1 MNSLVACKSQAE
13 QVDGVLSNIG
23 KRGNLNNFIKQFVA
37 MDDAVKALRKEL
49 DSVKAGL
56 GDKLNNGWMKS
67 FDEMVAKMS
76 QISELSKNIFEGLN
90 GVNLKDKGV
99 TKELRSYAE
108 QLNAILKNVGIDKQI
123 DLELFNTKDVQ
134 AQFDELI
141 QYAGELNG
149 KLNVTLGEIDL
160 SKFGDNIKSAG
171 DKVSGNIKEAGGKI
185 SAEVQ
190 QQIDELEKQKA
201 KYQEALDIFSGK
213 GTRVKTTKKN
223 DVATL
228 TNLVEEFKKAE
239 LELSSKEQG
248 SSGYEE
254 AFARKVKAATLLK
267 NTADYVVDHGSNKGS
282 EYVAMYSKEYEKA
295 QQFLE
300 KFSEK
305 QKTIL
310 EKIKNDYKQKIQEIN
325 TEIAKFG
332 KEVPETKNE
341 PKNATISYEKLTK
354 SVERYYELQRKLD
367 TAADSNEFN
376 KIADEADKIA
386 DSFSNMDSACS
397 AVFDRIQDGLGK
409 SEALSQL
416 ADILNIQPSGTEAG
430 VKAAQE
436 AADAAKKKADEEER
450 AYQAITKSVE
460 TQRVMYH
467 LGTGSAIN
475 GKGARSDTFADM
487 LDNLTTN
494 ANGTRY
500 EKYGYGVLG
509 GGLFGV
515 QNPSTIPK
523 EQAASAGKFIYSLD
537 LSKYN
542 MYLLDTEERAANL
555 MDFMS
560 KLQKIAIRGA
570 VPDYTGFNE
579 FLGNTDLN
587 SLYEQFKTLFDET
600 KFTKEQLGSFIDEMV
615 SQLTQAGLFFDS
627 EKGQLDFHNISD
639 ELANSDNISTR
650 FFKKL
655 GYQGVNAGNTSLDGF
670 GQGSV
675 LFDFNQSD
683 IVGYFNT
690 IEQAAQ
696 DFQNNLKSG
705 WVGSNEQLQQ
715 YLANIEEI
723 IAKISTAKQNKLQLM
738 PNFDTSNYDNTLAL
752 LNNVKQNISNILS
765 NNATESASS
774 SFAIVTDNQTAQLE
788 KEKQLMQE
796 IAALKEKLNA
806 VPTNPVDASEL
817 ESAQKQV
824 QELEEE
830 ILRME
835 GALDSW
841 KSSYYEIQ
849 QSLDYSIPMSEVEE
863 NMTSNDVVDEY
874 RAQIET
880 LNSTINQL
888 NEKLAT
894 TKTRLTDIQTVDSSS
909 NVGDAS
915 LKEIDSKI
923 QSYEELCEVVKRY
936 NELVL
941 KSHSENLTD
950 TENKEIDKINSQFA
964 ATKGVLNDPD
974 KYVNYDISMSR
985 MRGFLGEYNTDQLA
999 QYLGIEVPHAASS
1012 AGASIDN
1019 LKTKAED
1026 LKTKFLELTQ
1036 SLDSD
1041 LFAGH
1046 YDEFSLG
1053 KSQAELDKAQQ
1064 ELQELADAG
1073 YIAADAMEQV
1083 NSAYKNTSNA
1093 ITASYEG
1100 IKNENMFKEDSG
1112 SYDRGYEEGYF
1123 AAEKRY
1129 EQDVNSYIHEINELT
1144 KRSESLE
1151 SQLSQMQS
1159 TKNQVS
1165 ESTSITTPEIDSAN
1179 KAKEAFAA
1187 ATTQKNQ
1194 FVEANVK
1201 VKESAESSA
1210 IAIDKEVQK
1219 VREASEAFADAASKK
1234 NDFANANKNVKDT
1247 EESTKKESK
1256 SKKPS
1261 SNGYQDLDTYKTLI
1275 DANKKLSSAFNK
1287 IDTEVFVDKNT
1298 ELGQL
1303 KTRYEELTKEIQE
1316 LTKSEETL
1324 GKVSEED
1331 MQRLSTATKQLMSDF
1346 EKYAQ
1351 AKKEASK
1358 QKDSTYGAD
1367 VLEKVQSQHTRLID
1381 KVDSGGYSNAS
1392 GIVNKLQQYEQAYQR
1407 IIDLQKKLANTDI
1420 TSDLGKKI
1428 AAEFDDAVKSFNNY
1442 GKKIENIIK
1451 KSENLQDKIGNIP
1464 YAVSEGFD
1472 LEDEASRRSEL
1483 EAFARSF
1490 DGLDKK
1496 SIQFSDSYSKVV
1508 FTIKNGNGE
1517 IEKITASFNQ
1527 AGTAIDASS
1536 KNLGKVANKFTSF
1549 FDGVKK
1555 KTGEIATYFTGANLV
1570 YRAATQIR
1578 QGITYVKE
1586 IDTALT
1592 ELKKVT
1598 DETDAT
1604 YKKFL
1609 KTASQTAGQI
1619 GSTVKDFTNA
1629 TADFARLGYNIEQAS
1644 DLAKAASVYYNV
1656 GDDLADIGEA
1666 SDSIISTMHGFG
1678 IEASNAMEIVD
1689 KFNEV
1694 GNNFAIS
1701 SSGIGQSL
1709 LRSASA
1715 MAEAGNTI
1723 DETIGLITAANSVVQ
1738 NPEAVGTAMKTLSLR
1753 IRGAKVE
1760 LEDAGED
1767 VDGMANSISELQKK
1781 LLALTGGKVNIM
1793 LDEKTFKNTTEI
1805 LREMSTVWD
1814 DMTDV
1819 NRASALELLGGKRQA
1834 NVLAAVIKNFDLVE
1848 NAIKASSDAAGSAE
1862 RENEKYLN
1870 SIQGKV
1876 DQFNNAAQTM
1886 WMNFIS
1892 SDAIKFVVDLGT
1904 NLVKIADDLGLVGTA
1919 LAALGIKTV
1928 LPKIFSGFKDSI
1940 GAAKTAFDTA
1950 RGIVSTISSFN
1961 GEGLMSFLGGK
1972 IEATSINDITHALG
1986 AEIMAQKELSKE
1998 LATQILLKNG
2008 VKAEDIE
2015 GALAAMGYSSAN
2027 GVLSLSFKGLATSIK
2042 EAAIAFWA
2050 SPFGKIAII
2059 VGAITAIVAIMS
2071 ALIDT
2076 HDDYVDE
2083 LKETSNEISD
2093 VRNNIQSLNSEL
2105 KTTQDR
2111 IDELNKK
2118 DKLSFA
2124 EEEELKN
2131 LKAQNAELER
2141 SIRLAEQKEKRLQKK
2156 ASKSLNK
2163 AVKSDALFNNITW
2176 TRYANS
2182 KGEHV
2187 RAAEAIDS
2195 STQYAEGTYGLKE
2208 GYTQETVTDTALQRK
2223 IEQYKLAQEAL
2234 KQAKDELEKL
2244 GDDAEDKEVKSAEKK
2259 VEQMQKNVDTTYDA
2273 ISDTMDKINE
2283 DYLSQEGVEW
2293 QYGDPDELE
2302 DWQKQMNANLKIIYD
2317 AQDKLAIA
2325 SDTTGKAIE
2334 SAFSRVSLQT
2344 EFQDELKT
2352 IQETAGI
2359 TGEKLKEMYDSS
2371 NDTSDTGIKAFIQ
2384 SLIDCGVIANTSA
2397 DELQKVVDLSLQLGG
2412 NTSEA
2417 AVANQKLARSQKR
2430 LQYYKQ
2436 YKELNEYVNS
2446 LKKAG
2451 KNASNL
2457 TNEQKKLISSMSQN
2471 LQALAKEIDA
2481 YDILGAQ
2488 IEEAKQAFEDFEKA
2502 KESDE
2507 NTDYASTA
2515 GEMLQ
2520 TVIEGFQSAEMGTE
2534 AFKSAFTG
2542 LIPESV
2548 YKDLDTLEEKYTAV
2562 AQYISEDLSKY
2573 FTIKYDDEGA
2583 LESVEVTTKN
2593 IETFMDEAQSKGLAT
2608 FENGQ
2613 WTILENDF
2621 KKFASEIGITTS
2633 ALVAFGEQADKLD
2646 ADWIMGDYSSF
2657 FDIFDMDTESNI
2669 DKITRSLANLDL
2681 QLLNGKIN
2689 VNDYV
2694 QEYAKLQN
2702 ELSSEKANAVSDIV
2716 EYDNTTK
2723 EIDSLKTQLQEATNK
2738 LNELKTKG
2746 APEDQIANAANE
2758 ASEIAKN
2765 LEEAIK
2771 KKADLCQ
2778 PSEMLV
2784 EVALENIQATKDRI
2798 TAELGKID
2806 ANLQLTTT
2814 DKDGNEQINSSIIKQ
2829 LDDGTYTIN
2838 VDANLSEEAKA
2849 KVQEYVDAL
2858 NSEIQVNQYVAG
2870 TQDATTDAE
2879 NLKQTYNDLSEVIE
2893 NLPDVRIST
2902 LVAQGA
2908 VYALKKRVDKLKKAI
2923 DDLPKDVTITTTNIN
2938 RTVTTGGGGISA
2950 SGTFSSGNAHFDGAA
2965 NASGTLGAEK
2975 TSTSLVGELGPELRV
2990 RGNRWELLGE
3000 NGAEFANVKKGDIIF
3015 NHKQTKQ
3022 LLENGYINSRGK
3034 AYANGTGG
3042 TSITKGTSIDYE
3054 KCIKLLDQYEKDVAQ
3069 ATKESNEYI
3078 AKLDD
3083 RYKKYGNIDNVNRD
3097 IVFWNDE
3104 SIDKYS
3110 TYIDSMANL
3119 YSTSAKEFA
3128 DDLRGSWSTVLGA
3141 SDRFRFDGQSV
3152 EVAYSQMLNDGNET
3166 KLLTFEELENYMW
3179 DLMQRST
3186 VNGNLDPNKMIE
3198 LDSVGIV
3205 EDIQGEMILVKD
3217 LLAGVEGQLVDG
3229 IKLSREDIQ
3238 TMSGDLA
3245 NSSSIYNGFSMHDI
3259 QENTLWKDAVAHYG
3273 MGGDAF
3279 TALESE
3285 ANSYGLTLD
3294 ELMTKIKAYRTEMQD
3309 PLQQDVNIGANVD
3322 IEGIAQKVYTA
3333 FSNIFSTISSWFSN
3347 LFSGGKSN
3355 NGEDGASHAF
3365 GSDGLTNNETG
3376 SLIGELGTEML
3387 VRNGKWQTIGE
3398 NGAEMMNLKRG
3409 DIIFN
3414 HKQTEALL
3422 KHGYVNSRGKAFAA
3436 GNAHA
3441 GIRGTIFTKYAT
3453 VSGYGGTVPD
3463 WFGHSNIL
3471 GDLGSAADSVSDA
3484 SGAVKDA
3491 TDDVKQT
3498 IDFIEYRLEEIENSI
3513 TNMTNRV
3520 ENFLD
3525 DTSQTKEK
3533 NRLYEGLID
3542 AEKQKAST
3550 YLAAAETYNKKAAQL
3565 LSKVPAKYQ
3574 EMAKNGAIA
3583 IKDFVGESQ
3592 GEIADAIEE
3601 YRTWSTKA
3609 EDAENDYLAS
3619 IAEISAKRLEQLQD
3633 IADDFENIIG
3643 LTERQSGILQG
3654 EIDLLEESGERLSEN
3669 FYKELMKDS
3678 QKQISDLNKKR
3689 ASLQDILNQAVKSG
3703 DVKVGSDDWYEMV
3716 NTIYDVDDAILECKK
3731 DIEGFQNSIN
3741 DLYWDNLDKLIDKID
3756 NVDSELSHLYNL
3768 VSDEE
3773 KVVDEFGN
3781 WTKDGVTALGLLA
3794 QQLEVENF
3802 KVDQY
3807 GEAIA
3812 RLEKDYAAGLYSTDE
3827 YNEKL
3832 AELKE
3837 NQWDAIEAQESA
3849 KKSIIDLN
3857 KTRIQAVKDGMQ
3869 KEIDAFSELIDKKK
3883 EELSLQKEAHD
3894 FSKQVAE
3901 QQKNIADIEKRLA
3914 VIAGDNSASAIAQKK
3929 KLQAELAQAKEELD
3943 ELYYGHSIDK
3953 QQEALDKQLEDYQNN
3968 KQDEMDALDESLKN
3982 ENQIIQDSYATVAAN
3997 TELLAQN
4004 LSDIASNYG
4013 ITLSDSVTK
4022 PWLDGAN
4029 AIGTYQD
4036 QLDTSTSSFTD
4047 QLKLIKQELVDLQ
4060 VEADNTANSII
4071 NATNRK
4077 KDKTESAKYTP
4088 PKPSPQKDPPK
4099 APKPKTPSPP
4109 SKGSSV
4115 TIKKSAKNFSRNGG
4129 NGTRMQSWVPGSTFT
4144 VYQVSGSEV
4153 LIGRSGGYTGWVKLS
4168 DIEGYASGAKSIN
4181 KDQFAFL
4188 DELGEELQLVPDG
4201 AGRLS
4206 YVKKG
4211 TGIIPADLTERL
4223 MEWGQLDPSS
4233 VLEQSRPTVSAPH
4246 VINNNIELNM
4256 QVGEVVHIDRA
4267 DNSSIPNITKA
4278 VQDQMDNYMK
4288 NINKKLYNRVR

>member
-1 MNSLVACKSQAE
+1 MAEASYTSKIKFSIDDLMSSLAACKTQAE

-23 KRGNLNNFIKQFVA
+23 KRGNLNNFIKQFIA
-37 MDDAVKALRKEL
+37 MDDAVKALRKDL

-67 FDEMVAKMS
+67 FDEMVKKMS
-76 QISELSKNIFEGLN
+76 QISELSKIVFEGLS
-90 GVNLKDKGV
+90 GVNLKDKGA

-108 QLNAILKNVGIDKQI
+108 QLNTILNNVGIDKQI
-123 DLELFNTKDVQ
+123 DLELFDKKDIE
-134 AQFDELI
+134 AQYNELI
-141 QYAGELNG
+141 QFAAELNG
-149 KLNVTLGEIDL
+149 KLSVVFGEIDL
-160 SKFGDNIKSAG
+160 SKIGENIKSAG
-171 DKVSGNIKEAGGKI
+171 GKVKDDIKTTGSEI

-190 QQIDELEKQKA
+190 AQIDELKKQKA
-201 KYQEALDIFSGK
+201 AYQEILDIFNGK
-213 GTRVKTTKKN
+213 GKRLKTTKEN
-223 DVATL
+223 DKIALVG
-228 TNLVEEFKKAE
+228 LVEDYKKAKEELAE
-239 LELSSKEQG
+239 LERTGKPG
-248 SSGYEE
+248 KEE
-254 AFARKVKAATLLK
+254 ALIKKIKAASMLK
-267 NTADYVVDHGSNKGS
+267 ETRDYVFEHGSPAAAAYAANESAETS
-282 EYVAMYSKEYEKA
+282 EDAEK
-295 QQFLE
+295 FLE
-300 KFSEK
+300 DIRTK
-305 QKTIL
+305 QNATLDKMKSDCRQ
-310 EKIKNDYKQKIQEIN
+310 KIKEIK
-325 TEIAKFG
+325 TEIAQLG
-332 KEVPETKNE
+332 KGVPETKNE

-416 ADILNIQPSGTEAG
+416 ADILNVQPSGTEAG

-436 AADAAKKKADEEER
+436 SADAAKKKADEEER

-460 TQRVMYH
+460 AQRVMYH

-475 GKGARSDTFADM
+475 GKGTRSDTFADM

-509 GGLFGV
+509 SGLFGV

-627 EKGQLDFHNISD
+627 EKGQLDFRNISD

-655 GYQGVNAGNTSLDGF
+655 GYQGVNVGNTSLDGF

-738 PNFDTSNYDNTLAL
+738 PNFDTSDYDNTLAL

-835 GALDSW
+835 VALDSW

-863 NMTSNDVVDEY
+863 NMTSNDVVYEY
-874 RAQIET
+874 RAQIES
-880 LNSTINQL
+880 LSSTIDELKAKLAEAKEQL
-888 NEKLAT
+888 NGFGQDTDLYSANNSQLSLWPMTDEEIAAKEKLAAT
-894 TKTRLTDIQTVDSSS
+894 
-909 NVGDAS
+909 
-915 LKEIDSKI
+915 
-923 QSYEELCEVVKRY
+923 
-936 NELVL
+936 NEQVAE
-941 KSHSENLTD
+941 SQN
-950 TENKEIDKINSQFA
+950 KINKAKQLE
-964 ATKGVLNDPD
+964 GQ
-974 KYVNYDISMSR
+974 ISFDDLSVA
-985 MRGFLGEYNTDQLA
+985 E
-999 QYLGIEVPHAASS
+999 ESEASGGQ
-1012 AGASIDN
+1012 AVEGARAISS
-1019 LKTKAED
+1019 E
-1026 LKTKFLELTQ
+1026 
-1036 SLDSD
+1036 
-1041 LFAGH
+1041 
-1046 YDEFSLG
+1046 
-1053 KSQAELDKAQQ
+1053 
-1064 ELQELADAG
+1064 ADA
-1073 YIAADAMEQV
+1073 
-1083 NSAYKNTSNA
+1083 
-1093 ITASYEG
+1093 
-1100 IKNENMFKEDSG
+1100 
-1112 SYDRGYEEGYF
+1112 
-1123 AAEKRY
+1123 
-1129 EQDVNSYIHEINELT
+1129 
-1144 KRSESLE
+1144 
-1151 SQLSQMQS
+1151 
-1159 TKNQVS
+1159 
-1165 ESTSITTPEIDSAN
+1165 AN

-1187 ATTQKNQ
+1187 TAEQKQ
-1194 FVEANVK
+1194 KFIDANVK
-1201 VKESAESSA
+1201 VKESAEASA
-1210 IAIDKEVQK
+1210 AAIEKEIEK
-1219 VREASEAFADAASKK
+1219 AREASESFASATQAK
-1234 NDFANANKNVKDT
+1234 NDFANANQNVKDSADKT
-1247 EESTKKESK
+1247 AESLGNKAAASK
-1256 SKKPS
+1256 GTRKRKTSQASSSES
-1261 SNGYQDLDTYKTLI
+1261 SNDGYKDSDTYKTLI

-1367 VLEKVQSQHTRLID
+1367 VLEKVQSKHTSLID

-1392 GIVNKLQQYEQAYQR
+1392 GIANKLQQYEQAYQR
-1407 IIDLQKKLANTDI
+1407 ILDLQNKLANIDI
-1420 TSDLGKKI
+1420 TSDLGKKT
-1428 AAEFDDAVKSFNNY
+1428 AVEFDEAVKSFNQY
-1442 GKKIENIIK
+1442 GKEIENIIK
-1451 KSENLQDKIGNIP
+1451 KSENLQNKIGNVHR
-1464 YAVSEGFD
+1464 AVSEGFD
-1472 LEDEASRRSEL
+1472 LGDEASRRSEL

-1536 KNLGKVANKFTSF
+1536 KNFGKADNKFKSF

-1570 YRAATQIR
+1570 YETVAQIK
-1578 QGITYVKE
+1578 QGITYVRE
-1586 IDTALT
+1586 IDAALT

-1598 DETDAT
+1598 DETDET
-1604 YKKFL
+1604 YKRFL
-1609 KTASQTAGQI
+1609 QDASKTAGQI

-1656 GDDLADIGEA
+1656 GDDLSDIGEA

-1678 IEASNAMEIVD
+1678 IEAENAMNIVD

-1701 SSGIGQSL
+1701 SSGIGQAL

-1715 MAEAGNTI
+1715 LSEAGNTI
-1723 DETIGLITAANSVVQ
+1723 DESIGLITAANSVVQ
-1738 NPEAVGTAMKTLSLR
+1738 NPESVGTAMKTLSLR

-1767 VDGMANSISELQKK
+1767 VDGMANSVSELQKK

-1793 LDEKTFKNTTEI
+1793 LDGNTFKNTTEI

-1834 NVLAAVIKNFDLVE
+1834 NVLAAVIKNFDMVE
-1848 NAIKASSDAAGSAE
+1848 EAIKTSSDAAGSAE

-1886 WMNFIS
+1886 WMNFIN

-1940 GAAKTAFDTA
+1940 GAAKTAFNTA
-1950 RGIVSTISSFN
+1950 RGMVSTISSFN
-1961 GEGLMSFLGGK
+1961 GKGLMSFLGGK

-2027 GVLSLSFKGLATSIK
+2027 GVLSLSFKELATSIK
-2042 EAAIAFWA
+2042 DAAVAFLA

-2059 VGAITAIVAIMS
+2059 VGAITAIIAIMS

-2076 HDDYVDE
+2076 HDDYVDK
-2083 LKETSNEISD
+2083 LKETSDEISD
-2093 VRNNIQSLNSEL
+2093 VKNNIQSLNDEL

-2141 SIRLAEQKEKRLQKK
+2141 SIRLAEQKEKRLQKE

-2163 AVKSDALFNNITW
+2163 AVESDTLFSNTTW
-2176 TRYANS
+2176 TKYVNS
-2182 KGEHV
+2182 KGEQV
-2187 RAAEAIDS
+2187 GAAEAVDS
-2195 STQYAEGTYGLKE
+2195 GTQYADGTYGLKE
-2208 GYTQETVTDTALQRK
+2208 GYTEETVTGTDLQKK
-2223 IEQYKLAQEAL
+2223 IEQYKSAQELL

-2244 GDDAEDKEVKSAEKK
+2244 GDDAEDKEVKSAEAK
-2259 VEQMQKNVDTTYDA
+2259 VEQMQQNMDAAYDA

-2293 QYGDPDELE
+2293 QYGNPDELE

-2334 SAFSRVSLQT
+2334 SAFSRVSFQT

-2352 IQETAGI
+2352 IQETVGI
-2359 TGEKLKEMYDSS
+2359 TGEKLKDMYDSS

-2412 NTSEA
+2412 NTSKA
-2417 AVANQKLARSQKR
+2417 AVANQKLARSQKM

-2436 YKELNEYVNS
+2436 YKELNQYTQKLRDATNGANS
-2446 LKKAG
+2446 LTTEEKK
-2451 KNASNL
+2451 
-2457 TNEQKKLISSMSQN
+2457 QISIIRTKM
-2471 LQALAKEIDA
+2471 QALASEISA
-2481 YDILGAQ
+2481 YDILGDQ
-2488 IEEAKQAFEDFEKA
+2488 INEAKSAFEEFENA
-2502 KESDE
+2502 KTADGDSD
-2507 NTDYASTA
+2507 YLSTA

-2520 TVIEGFQSAEMGTE
+2520 TVIKGYQSSEIGSD
-2534 AFKSAFTG
+2534 AFKSAFKS

-2548 YKDLDTLEEKYTAV
+2548 YKDLDTLEERYTA
-2562 AQYISEDLSKY
+2562 AAEYISGALSRY
-2573 FTIKYDDEGA
+2573 FKIEYDDDGA
-2583 LESVEVTTKN
+2583 IESVETTTKH
-2593 IETFMDEAQSKGLAT
+2593 IETFIEDAKEKGLMS
-2608 FENGQ
+2608 FSDGV
-2613 WTILENDF
+2613 WTVNETDF
-2621 KKFASEIGITTS
+2621 KNFADKMGITES
-2633 ALVAFGEQADKLD
+2633 MLVAIGEQIDKID
-2646 ADWIMGDYSSF
+2646 ADWIMGDNSSF
-2657 FDIFDMDTESNI
+2657 FDSFDMGTDANIYKTIKALADLDQQYIDTVNNEKLTEEERKKALDDYVKNYKAYQEQVTKNSNDAI
-2669 DKITRSLANLDL
+2669 SDIEAYSAATKSVDECTA
-2681 QLLNGKIN
+2681 K
-2689 VNDYV
+2689 VNDAK
-2694 QEYAKLQN
+2694 QKLQ
-2702 ELSSEKANAVSDIV
+2702 
-2716 EYDNTTK
+2716 
-2723 EIDSLKTQLQEATNK
+2723 
-2738 LNELKTKG
+2738 ELKDSG
-2746 APEDQIANAANE
+2746 ADE
-2758 ASEIAKN
+2758 SEIAIAEGN
-2765 LEEAIK
+2765 LDTVIRELAEAVAK
-2771 KKADLCQ
+2771 KGQLTQ
-2778 PSEMLV
+2778 PSEMVIQFAQEAIDSQMTAIKEKWEKDHVDLPV
-2784 EVALENIQATKDRI
+2784 ILEDGKVNSELL
-2798 TAELGKID
+2798 ELGEDGKYTVKLTPKVEALSD
-2806 ANLQLTTT
+2806 EDKATLSSYANL
-2814 DKDGNEQINSSIIKQ
+2814 INQQNTIK
-2829 LDDGTYTIN
+2829 
-2838 VDANLSEEAKA
+2838 
-2849 KVQEYVDAL
+2849 EY
-2858 NSEIQVNQYVAG
+2858 NQ
-2870 TQDATTDAE
+2870 DAE
-2879 NLKQTYNDLSEVIE
+2879 NAKQKSDELKKTYEDLSQVIE
-2893 NLPDVRIST
+2893 DLPDPDIDTSQAQTNVNT
-2902 LVAQGA
+2902 LKSSVE
-2908 VYALKKRVDKLKKAI
+2908 KLKKAL
-2923 DDLPKDVTITTTNIN
+2923 DDVDDKEVTT
-2938 RTVTTGGGGISA
+2938 TVTTVNKTVYETENKSGGLFGRLFGGST
-2950 SGTFSSGNAHFDGAA
+2950 SLNGTA
-2965 NASGTLGAEK
+2965 NAQGSWGAEK

-2990 RGNRWELLGE
+2990 RGNHWDMLGK
-3000 NGAEFANVKKGDIIF
+3000 NGAEFADVKKGDIIF
-3015 NHKQTKQ
+3015 NHKQTKS
-3022 LLENGYINSRGK
+3022 LLKNGYINSRGK
-3034 AYANGTGG
+3034 AYAGG
-3042 TSITKGTSIDYE
+3042 NTQSGGIFSDIRQLIIE
-3054 KCIKLLDQYEKDVAQ
+3054 IKK
-3069 ATKESNEYI
+3069 I
-3078 AKLDD
+3078 
-3083 RYKKYGNIDNVNRD
+3083 
-3097 IVFWNDE
+3097 
-3104 SIDKYS
+3104 IDKIK
-3110 TYIDSMANL
+3110 IDKL
-3119 YSTSAKEFA
+3119 A
-3128 DDLRGSWSTVLGA
+3128 DK
-3141 SDRFRFDGQSV
+3141 
-3152 EVAYSQMLNDGNET
+3152 YNE
-3166 KLLTFEELENYMW
+3166 L
-3179 DLMQRST
+3179 
-3186 VNGNLDPNKMIE
+3186 VNGNVDYNKRPFVSPEYMRQAGWYEFDGDVATTYDVDYHVSDLTGKEYMIKVTPILDNGEVLSPQE
-3198 LDSVGIV
+3198 LDEYVDNVLNGTN
-3205 EDIQGEMILVKD
+3205 DILSADKDNLVINIAPYVSD
-3217 LLAGVEGQLVDG
+3217 DQFAQ
-3229 IKLSREDIQ
+3229 
-3238 TMSGDLA
+3238 
-3245 NSSSIYNGFSMHDI
+3245 
-3259 QENTLWKDAVAHYG
+3259 
-3273 MGGDAF
+3273 
-3279 TALESE
+3279 
-3285 ANSYGLTLD
+3285 LD
-3294 ELMTKIKAYRTEMQD
+3294 EQLGNIKGPHWDLVQQYADLNNESPYTVDINPSIDQGSLTQTEAELD
-3309 PLQQDVNIGANVD
+3309 NISRDRYVNIYTTTVKTDTSTPFSWPMHIGA
-3322 IEGIAQKVYTA
+3322 AY
-3333 FSNIFSTISSWFSN
+3333 SSGS
-3347 LFSGGKSN
+3347 SGLKQ
-3355 NGEDGASHAF
+3355 
-3365 GSDGLTNNETG
+3365 NETNA
-3376 SLIGELGTEML
+3376 LVGELGPETL
-3387 VRNGKWQTIGE
+3387 VRNGKYQTIGE

-3414 HKQTEALL
+3414 HQQTEALL
-3422 KHGYVNSRGKAFAA
+3422 KHGYVNSRGKAFAT
-3436 GNAHA
+3436 GNAHV
-3441 GIRGTIFTKYAT
+3441 GTSGTIFTKYAT
-3453 VSGYGGTVPD
+3453 ISGYGGTVPD
-3463 WFGHSNIL
+3463 WFGNSNIL
-3471 GDLGSAADSVSDA
+3471 GDLSSAAGSVSSASDA
-3484 SGAVKDA
+3484 AEDA
-3491 TDDVKQT
+3491 ADDAKQA

-3513 TNMTNRV
+3513 TNMANKV

-3533 NRLYEGLID
+3533 NSLYEGLVD

-3550 YLAAAETYNKKAAQL
+3550 YLAAAEIYNEKAAQL
-3565 LSKVPAKYQ
+3565 LSEVPAEYQ

-3583 IKDFVGESQ
+3583 IKEFIGENE

-3601 YRTWSTKA
+3601 YRTWSSKA
-3609 EDAENDYLAS
+3609 EDAENNYLAS

-3633 IADDFENIIG
+3633 IADDFENIVG
-3643 LTERQSGILQG
+3643 LTEQHANLIQA
-3654 EIDLLEESGERLSEN
+3654 EMDLLDEAGERLSEN
-3669 FYKELMKDS
+3669 FYNELMKDS
-3678 QKQISDLNKKR
+3678 KKQIEDLNNKR
-3689 ASLQDILNQAVKSG
+3689 ASLQDILDNAVKSG
-3703 DVKVGSDDWYEMV
+3703 DVQVGSDDWYEMV
-3716 NTIYDVDDAILECKK
+3716 NSIYDVDDAILECKK

-3773 KVVDEFGN
+3773 KVVDDAGN

-3794 QQLEVENF
+3794 QQLEVANF
-3802 KVDQY
+3802 KVEQY

-3812 RLEKDYAAGLYSTDE
+3812 HLEKDYAAGLYSTDE

-3837 NQWDAIEAQESA
+3837 NQWDAIDAQESA

-3869 KEIDAFSELIDKKK
+3869 KEIDAYSELIDKKK
-3883 EELSLQKEAHD
+3883 EELNLQKESHD

-3914 VIAGDNSASAIAQKK
+3914 VISGDNSASAIAQKK
-3929 KLQAELAQAKEELD
+3929 KLQAELAQAKEELE
-3943 ELYYGHSIDK
+3943 ELYYDHSVEK
-3953 QQEALDKQLEDYQNN
+3953 QQDALDKQLEDYQNN

-3982 ENQIIQDSYATVAAN
+3982 EDQIIQDSYATIAAN

-4004 LSDIASNYG
+4004 LSDIADKYG

-4022 PWLDGAN
+4022 PWLDGVD
-4029 AIGTYQD
+4029 AIGTYQE
-4036 QLDTSTSSFTD
+4036 QLDTSASAFTE
-4047 QLKLIKQELVDLQ
+4047 QLRALKQELVDLQ
-4060 VEADNTANSII
+4060 VEADKTADSII
-4071 NATNRK
+4071 KATNSK
-4077 KDKTESAKYTP
+4077 KNSTESAKYTP
-4088 PKPSPQKDPPK
+4088 PTPSTPQQSPSP
-4099 APKPKTPSPP
+4099 APTPATPEPP

-4115 TIKKSAKNFSRNGG
+4115 TVKSSATHFSRNGG

-4144 VYQVSGSEV
+4144 VYQVSGDDV
-4153 LIGRSGGYTGWVKLS
+4153 LLGRNGGYTGWVKLS
-4168 DIEGYASGAKSIN
+4168 DIEGYAKGSKAIS

-4211 TGIIPADLTERL
+4211 TGIIPADITERL
-4223 MEWGQLDPSS
+4223 MEWGQLDPSN
-4233 VLEQSRPTVSAPH
+4233 VLEQSKPTVSAPH
-4246 VINNNIELNM
+4246 VINNNIELNL
-4256 QVGEVVHIDRA
+4256 QVGEVVHIDHA
-4267 DNSSIPNITKA
+4267 DNSSIPNIAKA

>member
-1 MNSLVACKSQAE
+1 MAEASYTSKIKFSIDDLMSSLAACKTQAE

-23 KRGNLNNFIKQFVA
+23 KRGNLNNFIKQFIA
-37 MDDAVKALRKEL
+37 MDDAVKALRKDL

-67 FDEMVAKMS
+67 FDEMVKKMS
-76 QISELSKNIFEGLN
+76 QISELSKIVFEGLS
-90 GVNLKDKGV
+90 GVNLKDKGA

-108 QLNAILKNVGIDKQI
+108 QLNTILNNVGIDKQI
-123 DLELFNTKDVQ
+123 DLELFDKKDIE
-134 AQFDELI
+134 AQYNELI
-141 QYAGELNG
+141 QFAAELNG
-149 KLNVTLGEIDL
+149 KLSVVFGEIDL
-160 SKFGDNIKSAG
+160 SNIGENIKSAG
-171 DKVSGNIKEAGGKI
+171 GKVKDDIKTTGSEI

-190 QQIDELEKQKA
+190 AQIDELKKQKA
-201 KYQEALDIFSGK
+201 AYQEILDIFNGK
-213 GTRVKTTKKN
+213 GKRLKTTKEN
-223 DVATL
+223 DKIALVG
-228 TNLVEEFKKAE
+228 LVEDYKKAKEELAE
-239 LELSSKEQG
+239 LERTGKPG
-248 SSGYEE
+248 KEE
-254 AFARKVKAATLLK
+254 ALIKKIKAASMLK
-267 NTADYVVDHGSNKGS
+267 ETRDYVFEHGSPAAAAYAANESAETS
-282 EYVAMYSKEYEKA
+282 EDAEK
-295 QQFLE
+295 FLE
-300 KFSEK
+300 DIRTK
-305 QKTIL
+305 QNATLDKMKSDCRQ
-310 EKIKNDYKQKIQEIN
+310 KIKEIK
-325 TEIAKFG
+325 TEIAKLG
-332 KEVPETKNE
+332 KGVPETKNE

-416 ADILNIQPSGTEAG
+416 ADILNVQPSGAEAG

-450 AYQAITKSVE
+450 SYQAITKSVE
-460 TQRVMYH
+460 AQRVMYH

-475 GKGARSDTFADM
+475 GKGTRSDTFADM
-487 LDNLTTN
+487 LDNLTKN

-509 GGLFGV
+509 SGLFGV

-627 EKGQLDFHNISD
+627 EKGQLDFRNISD

-655 GYQGVNAGNTSLDGF
+655 GYQGVNVGNTSLDGF

-723 IAKISTAKQNKLQLM
+723 IAKISAAKQNKLQLM
-738 PNFDTSNYDNTLAL
+738 PNFDTSDYDNTLAL

-774 SFAIVTDNQTAQLE
+774 SFAVVTDNQTAQLE

-806 VPTNPVDASEL
+806 VPTKPVDASEL

-841 KSSYYEIQ
+841 KSSYYEMQ
-849 QSLDYSIPMSEVEE
+849 QSLDYSIPMSEVEQ
-863 NMTSNDVVDEY
+863 NMTSKDVVDEY
-874 RAQIET
+874 RAQIES
-880 LNSTINQL
+880 LSSTIDELKAKLAEAKEQL
-888 NEKLAT
+888 NGFGQDTDLYSADNSQLSLWPMTDEEIAAKEKLAAT
-894 TKTRLTDIQTVDSSS
+894 
-909 NVGDAS
+909 
-915 LKEIDSKI
+915 
-923 QSYEELCEVVKRY
+923 
-936 NELVL
+936 NEQVAE
-941 KSHSENLTD
+941 SQN
-950 TENKEIDKINSQFA
+950 KINQA
-964 ATKGVLNDPD
+964 KQLEGQ
-974 KYVNYDISMSR
+974 ISFDDLSVA
-985 MRGFLGEYNTDQLA
+985 E
-999 QYLGIEVPHAASS
+999 ESEASGGQ
-1012 AGASIDN
+1012 AVEGARAISS
-1019 LKTKAED
+1019 E
-1026 LKTKFLELTQ
+1026 
-1036 SLDSD
+1036 
-1041 LFAGH
+1041 
-1046 YDEFSLG
+1046 
-1053 KSQAELDKAQQ
+1053 
-1064 ELQELADAG
+1064 ADA
-1073 YIAADAMEQV
+1073 
-1083 NSAYKNTSNA
+1083 T
-1093 ITASYEG
+1093 
-1100 IKNENMFKEDSG
+1100 
-1112 SYDRGYEEGYF
+1112 
-1123 AAEKRY
+1123 
-1129 EQDVNSYIHEINELT
+1129 
-1144 KRSESLE
+1144 
-1151 SQLSQMQS
+1151 
-1159 TKNQVS
+1159 
-1165 ESTSITTPEIDSAN
+1165 N

-1187 ATTQKNQ
+1187 AAEQKQ
-1194 FVEANVK
+1194 KFIDANVK
-1201 VKESAESSA
+1201 VKESAEASA
-1210 IAIDKEVQK
+1210 ATIEKEIEK
-1219 VREASEAFADAASKK
+1219 AREASESFASATQAK
-1234 NDFANANKNVKDT
+1234 NDFANANQNVKDSADKT
-1247 EESTKKESK
+1247 AESLGNESAA
-1256 SKKPS
+1256 SKGTRKRKTSQASSSES
-1261 SNGYQDLDTYKTLI
+1261 SNDGYKDSDTYKTLI

-1367 VLEKVQSQHTRLID
+1367 VLEKIQSQHTSLID

-1392 GIVNKLQQYEQAYQR
+1392 GIANKLQQYEQAYQR
-1407 IIDLQKKLANTDI
+1407 ILDLQSKLANIDI
-1420 TSDLGKKI
+1420 TSDLGKKT
-1428 AAEFDDAVKSFNNY
+1428 AVEFDEAVKSFNQY
-1442 GKKIENIIK
+1442 GKEIENIIK
-1451 KSENLQDKIGNIP
+1451 KSENLQNKIGNIHR
-1464 YAVSEGFD
+1464 AVSEGFD
-1472 LEDEASRRSEL
+1472 LGDEASRRSEL

-1536 KNLGKVANKFTSF
+1536 KNLGKADNKFKSF

-1570 YRAATQIR
+1570 YETVAQIK
-1578 QGITYVKE
+1578 QGITYVRE
-1586 IDTALT
+1586 IDAALT

-1598 DETDAT
+1598 DETDGT
-1604 YKKFL
+1604 YKRFL
-1609 KTASQTAGQI
+1609 QDASKTAGQI

-1656 GDDLADIGEA
+1656 GDDLSDIGEA

-1678 IEASNAMEIVD
+1678 IEAENAMNIVD

-1701 SSGIGQSL
+1701 SSGIGQAL

-1715 MAEAGNTI
+1715 LSEAGNTI
-1723 DETIGLITAANSVVQ
+1723 DESIGLITAANSVVQ

-1767 VDGMANSISELQKK
+1767 VDGMANSVSELQKK

-1834 NVLAAVIKNFDLVE
+1834 NVLAAVIKNFDMVE
-1848 NAIKASSDAAGSAE
+1848 DAIKTSSDAAGSAE
-1862 RENEKYLN
+1862 RENEKVLN

-1876 DQFNNAAQTM
+1876 KQFNNAAQTM
-1886 WMNFIS
+1886 WMNFIN

-1940 GAAKTAFDTA
+1940 GAAKTAFNTA
-1950 RGIVSTISSFN
+1950 RGMVSTISSFN
-1961 GEGLMSFLGGK
+1961 GKGLMSFLGGK

-2027 GVLSLSFKGLATSIK
+2027 GVLSFSFKKLATSIK
-2042 EAAIAFWA
+2042 EAAVAFWA

-2059 VGAITAIVAIMS
+2059 VGGITAIIAIMS

-2083 LKETSNEISD
+2083 LKETSNEVSD
-2093 VRNNIQSLNSEL
+2093 VRNNIQSLNDEL

-2141 SIRLAEQKEKRLQKK
+2141 SIRLAEQKEKRLQKE

-2163 AVKSDALFNNITW
+2163 AVESDTLFSNTTW
-2176 TRYANS
+2176 TKYVNS
-2182 KGEHV
+2182 KGEQV
-2187 RAAEAIDS
+2187 GAAEAVDS
-2195 STQYAEGTYGLKE
+2195 GTQYADGTYGLKE
-2208 GYTQETVTDTALQRK
+2208 GYTEETVTGTDLQYK
-2223 IEQYKLAQEAL
+2223 IEQYKSAQELL

-2244 GDDAEDKEVKSAEKK
+2244 GDDAEDKEVKSAEAK
-2259 VEQMQKNVDTTYDA
+2259 VELMQQNMDAAYDA

-2283 DYLSQEGVEW
+2283 DYLNQDGVEW

-2352 IQETAGI
+2352 IQEIAGI

-2371 NDTSDTGIKAFIQ
+2371 SDTSDTGIKAFIQ

-2417 AVANQKLARSQKR
+2417 AVANQKLARSQKM

-2436 YKELNEYVNS
+2436 YKELNQYTQKLRDATNGANS
-2446 LKKAG
+2446 LTTEEKK
-2451 KNASNL
+2451 
-2457 TNEQKKLISSMSQN
+2457 QISIIRTKM
-2471 LQALAKEIDA
+2471 QALASEISA
-2481 YDILGAQ
+2481 YDILGDQ
-2488 IEEAKQAFEDFEKA
+2488 INEAKSAFEEFENA
-2502 KESDE
+2502 KTADGDSD
-2507 NTDYASTA
+2507 YLSTA

-2520 TVIEGFQSAEMGTE
+2520 TVIKGYQSSEIGSD
-2534 AFKSAFTG
+2534 AFKSAFKS

-2548 YKDLDTLEEKYTAV
+2548 YKDLDTLEERYTEA
-2562 AQYISEDLSKY
+2562 AEYISGALSRY
-2573 FTIKYDDEGA
+2573 FKIEYDDDGA
-2583 LESVEVTTKN
+2583 IESVETTTKH
-2593 IETFMDEAQSKGLAT
+2593 IETFIEDAKEKGLMS
-2608 FENGQ
+2608 FSDGV
-2613 WTILENDF
+2613 WTVNETDF
-2621 KKFASEIGITTS
+2621 KNFADKMGITES
-2633 ALVAFGEQADKLD
+2633 MLVAIGEQIDKID
-2646 ADWIMGDYSSF
+2646 ADWIMGDNSSF
-2657 FDIFDMDTESNI
+2657 FDSFDMGTDANIYKTIKALADLDQQYIDTVNNEKLTEEERKKALDDYVKNYKAYQEQVTKNSNDAI
-2669 DKITRSLANLDL
+2669 SDIEAYSAATKSVDECTA
-2681 QLLNGKIN
+2681 K
-2689 VNDYV
+2689 VNDAK
-2694 QEYAKLQN
+2694 QKLQ
-2702 ELSSEKANAVSDIV
+2702 
-2716 EYDNTTK
+2716 
-2723 EIDSLKTQLQEATNK
+2723 
-2738 LNELKTKG
+2738 ELKDSG
-2746 APEDQIANAANE
+2746 ADE
-2758 ASEIAKN
+2758 SEIAIAEGN
-2765 LEEAIK
+2765 LDTVIRELAEAVAK
-2771 KKADLCQ
+2771 KGQLTQ
-2778 PSEMLV
+2778 PSEMVIQFAQEAIDSQMTAIKEKWEKDHVDLPV
-2784 EVALENIQATKDRI
+2784 ILEDGKVNSELL
-2798 TAELGKID
+2798 ELGEDGKYTVKLTPKVEALSD
-2806 ANLQLTTT
+2806 EDKATLSSYANL
-2814 DKDGNEQINSSIIKQ
+2814 INQQNTLKEYNQDTENAKQ
-2829 LDDGTYTIN
+2829 K
-2838 VDANLSEEAKA
+2838 SEE
-2849 KVQEYVDAL
+2849 
-2858 NSEIQVNQYVAG
+2858 
-2870 TQDATTDAE
+2870 
-2879 NLKQTYNDLSEVIE
+2879 LKKTYEDLSQVIKD
-2893 NLPDVRIST
+2893 LPDPDIDTSQAQTNVNT
-2902 LVAQGA
+2902 LKSSVE
-2908 VYALKKRVDKLKKAI
+2908 KLKKAL
-2923 DDLPKDVTITTTNIN
+2923 DDVDDKEVTT
-2938 RTVTTGGGGISA
+2938 TVTTVNKTVYETENKSGGLFGRLFGGST
-2950 SGTFSSGNAHFDGAA
+2950 SLNGTA
-2965 NASGTLGAEK
+2965 NAQGSWGAEK

-2990 RGNRWELLGE
+2990 RGNHWDMLGK
-3000 NGAEFANVKKGDIIF
+3000 NGAEFADVKKGDIIF
-3015 NHKQTKQ
+3015 NHKQTKS
-3022 LLENGYINSRGK
+3022 LLKNGYINSRGK
-3034 AYANGTGG
+3034 AYAGG
-3042 TSITKGTSIDYE
+3042 NTQSGGIFSDIRQLIIE
-3054 KCIKLLDQYEKDVAQ
+3054 IKK
-3069 ATKESNEYI
+3069 I
-3078 AKLDD
+3078 
-3083 RYKKYGNIDNVNRD
+3083 
-3097 IVFWNDE
+3097 
-3104 SIDKYS
+3104 IDKIK
-3110 TYIDSMANL
+3110 IDKL
-3119 YSTSAKEFA
+3119 A
-3128 DDLRGSWSTVLGA
+3128 DK
-3141 SDRFRFDGQSV
+3141 
-3152 EVAYSQMLNDGNET
+3152 YNE
-3166 KLLTFEELENYMW
+3166 L
-3179 DLMQRST
+3179 
-3186 VNGNLDPNKMIE
+3186 VNGNVDYNKRPFVSPEYMRQAGWYEFDGDVATTYDVDYHVSDLTGKEYMIKVTPILDNGEVLSPQE
-3198 LDSVGIV
+3198 LDEYVDNVLNGTN
-3205 EDIQGEMILVKD
+3205 DILSADKDNLVINIAPYVSD
-3217 LLAGVEGQLVDG
+3217 DQFAQ
-3229 IKLSREDIQ
+3229 
-3238 TMSGDLA
+3238 
-3245 NSSSIYNGFSMHDI
+3245 
-3259 QENTLWKDAVAHYG
+3259 
-3273 MGGDAF
+3273 
-3279 TALESE
+3279 
-3285 ANSYGLTLD
+3285 LD
-3294 ELMTKIKAYRTEMQD
+3294 EQLGNIKGPHWDLVQQYADLNNESPYTVDINPSIDQGSLTQTEAELD
-3309 PLQQDVNIGANVD
+3309 NISRDRYVNIYTTTVKTDTSTPFSWPMHIGA
-3322 IEGIAQKVYTA
+3322 AY
-3333 FSNIFSTISSWFSN
+3333 SSGS
-3347 LFSGGKSN
+3347 SGLKQ
-3355 NGEDGASHAF
+3355 
-3365 GSDGLTNNETG
+3365 NETNA
-3376 SLIGELGTEML
+3376 LVGELGPETL
-3387 VRNGKWQTIGE
+3387 VRNGKYQTIGE

-3414 HKQTEALL
+3414 HQQTEALL
-3422 KHGYVNSRGKAFAA
+3422 KHGYVNSRGKAFAT
-3436 GNAHA
+3436 GNAHV
-3441 GIRGTIFTKYAT
+3441 GTSGTIFTKYAT
-3453 VSGYGGTVPD
+3453 ISGYGGTVPD
-3463 WFGHSNIL
+3463 WFGNSNIL
-3471 GDLGSAADSVSDA
+3471 GDLSSAAGSVSSASDA
-3484 SGAVKDA
+3484 AEDA
-3491 TDDVKQT
+3491 ADDAKQA
-3498 IDFIEYRLEEIENSI
+3498 IDFIEYRLDEIENSI
-3513 TNMTNRV
+3513 TNMANKV

-3533 NRLYEGLID
+3533 NSLYEGLVD

-3550 YLAAAETYNKKAAQL
+3550 YLAAAEIYNEKAAQL
-3565 LSKVPAKYQ
+3565 LSEVPAEYQ

-3583 IKDFVGESQ
+3583 IKEFIGENE

-3601 YRTWSTKA
+3601 YRTWSSKA
-3609 EDAENDYLAS
+3609 EDAENNYLAS

-3633 IADDFENIIG
+3633 IADDFENIVG
-3643 LTERQSGILQG
+3643 LTEQHANLIQA
-3654 EIDLLEESGERLSEN
+3654 EMDLLDEAGERLSEN
-3669 FYKELMKDS
+3669 FYNELMKDS
-3678 QKQISDLNKKR
+3678 KKQIEDLNNKR
-3689 ASLQDILNQAVKSG
+3689 ASLQDILDNAVKSG
-3703 DVKVGSDDWYEMV
+3703 DVQVGSDDWYEMV
-3716 NTIYDVDDAILECKK
+3716 NSIYDVDDAILECKK

-3773 KVVDEFGN
+3773 RVVDDAGN

-3794 QQLEVENF
+3794 QQLEVANF
-3802 KVDQY
+3802 KVEQY

-3812 RLEKDYAAGLYSTDE
+3812 HLEKDYAAGLYSTDE

-3837 NQWDAIEAQESA
+3837 NQWDSIEAQEAA

-3869 KEIDAFSELIDKKK
+3869 KEIDAYSELIDKKK
-3883 EELSLQKEAHD
+3883 EELNLQKESHD

-3901 QQKNIADIEKRLA
+3901 QQKNIADIEKRIA
-3914 VIAGDNSASAIAQKK
+3914 VISGDNSASAIAQKK
-3929 KLQAELAQAKEELD
+3929 KLQAELAQAREELD
-3943 ELYYGHSIDK
+3943 ELYYDHSVEK
-3953 QQEALDKQLEDYQNN
+3953 QQEALDKSLEDYQNN

-3982 ENQIIQDSYATVAAN
+3982 ENQVIQDSYAVIAAN
-3997 TELLAQN
+3997 TDSLSQN
-4004 LSDIASNYG
+4004 LSEIADKYG

-4022 PWLDGAN
+4022 PWLEGVD
-4029 AIGTYQD
+4029 AIGIYQE
-4036 QLDTSTSSFTD
+4036 QLDTSASAFTE
-4047 QLKLIKQELVDLQ
+4047 QLRALKQELVDLQ
-4060 VEADNTANSII
+4060 VEADKTADSII
-4071 NATNRK
+4071 KATNSK
-4077 KDKTESAKYTP
+4077 KNSTESAKYTP
-4088 PKPSPQKDPPK
+4088 P
-4099 APKPKTPSPP
+4099 TPSTPQQSPATEP
-4109 SKGSSV
+4109 STPAAPTKGSSV
-4115 TIKKSAKNFSRNGG
+4115 TVKSSATHFSRDGG
-4129 NGTRMQSWVPGSTFT
+4129 SGTRMQSWVPGSTFT
-4144 VYQVSGSEV
+4144 VYQATDSEV
-4153 LIGRSGGYTGWVKLS
+4153 LIGRNGGYTGWVRLS
-4168 DIEGYASGAKSIN
+4168 DIEGYSSGAKSID

-4223 MEWGQLDPSS
+4223 MEWGQLDPSN
-4233 VLEQSRPTVSAPH
+4233 VLEQSKPTVNAPH
-4246 VINNNIELNM
+4246 VINNNIELNL
-4256 QVGEVVHIDRA
+4256 QVGEVVHIDHA
-4267 DNSSIPNITKA
+4267 DNSSIPNIAKA
-4278 VQDQMDNYMK
+4278 VQAQMDNYMK
-4288 NINKKLYNRVR
+4288 NVNKKLYNRVR

>member
-1 MNSLVACKSQAE
+1 MAEASYTSKIKFSIDELMNSLVACKSQAE

-213 GTRVKTTKKN
+213 GTRVKTTKEN

-228 TNLVEEFKKAE
+228 TNLVDEFKKAE

-267 NTADYVVDHGSNKGS
+267 NTADYVVDHGSDKGS

-397 AVFDRIQDGLGK
+397 AVFDGIQDGLGK

-416 ADILNIQPSGTEAG
+416 ADILNVQPSDAEAG

-460 TQRVMYH
+460 AQRVMYH

-475 GKGARSDTFADM
+475 GKGTRSDTFADM

-627 EKGQLDFHNISD
+627 EKGQLDFRNISD

-655 GYQGVNAGNTSLDGF
+655 GYHGVNVGGTSLDGF

-723 IAKISTAKQNKLQLM
+723 IAKISAAKQNKLQLM
-738 PNFDTSNYDNTLAL
+738 PNFDTSDYDNTLAL

-849 QSLDYSIPMSEVEE
+849 QSLDYSILMSEVEE

-915 LKEIDSKI
+915 LKEVESKI

-999 QYLGIEVPHAASS
+999 QYLGIEIPHAASS

-1261 SNGYQDLDTYKTLI
+1261 SNGYQDSDTYKTLI

-1324 GKVSEED
+1324 GKVSEKD

-1367 VLEKVQSQHTRLID
+1367 VLEKVQSKHTSLID

-1472 LEDEASRRSEL
+1472 LGDEASRRSEL

-1490 DGLDKK
+1490 GGLDEK
-1496 SIQFSDSYSKVV
+1496 SIKFSDSYSKVV

-1536 KNLGKVANKFTSF
+1536 KNLGKAANKFTSF

-1570 YRAATQIR
+1570 YRAAAQIR
-1578 QGITYVKE
+1578 QGVTYVKE

-1629 TADFARLGYNIEQAS
+1629 TADFARLGYNIKQAS

-1723 DETIGLITAANSVVQ
+1723 DESIGLITAANSVVQ

-1760 LEDAGED
+1760 LEEAGED
-1767 VDGMANSISELQKK
+1767 VDGMASSVSELQKK

-1793 LDEKTFKNTTEI
+1793 LDENTFKNTTEI
-1805 LREMSTVWD
+1805 LREMSAVWD

-1848 NAIKASSDAAGSAE
+1848 DAIKTSSDAAGSAE

-1870 SIQGKV
+1870 SIKGKV

-1904 NLVKIADDLGLVGTA
+1904 NLVKIVDDLGLVGTA

-2042 EAAIAFWA
+2042 EATVAFWA

-2071 ALIDT
+2071 VLIDT

-2141 SIRLAEQKEKRLQKK
+2141 SIRLAEQQEKRLQKK
-2156 ASKSLNK
+2156 ASMSLNK
-2163 AVKSDALFNNITW
+2163 AVVSDPLFSNITW
-2176 TRYANS
+2176 TKYVNS
-2182 KGEHV
+2182 KGEQV
-2187 RAAEAIDS
+2187 DAAEAVDS
-2195 STQYAEGTYGLKE
+2195 STQYADGSYGLKE
-2208 GYTQETVTDTALQRK
+2208 GYTKETVTGTDFQKK
-2223 IEQYKLAQEAL
+2223 IEQYKSAQEAL
-2234 KQAKDELEKL
+2234 KQAKNELEQL
-2244 GDDAEDKEVKSAEKK
+2244 GDDAEDKEVKSAEAK
-2259 VEQMQKNVDTTYDA
+2259 VEQMQQNMDAAYDA

-2283 DYLSQEGVEW
+2283 DYLNQDGVEW

-2371 NDTSDTGIKAFIQ
+2371 SDTSDTGIKAFIQ

-2520 TVIEGFQSAEMGTE
+2520 AVIEGFQSAEMGTE

-2621 KKFASEIGITTS
+2621 KKFASEMGITTS

-2681 QLLNGKIN
+2681 QLLNGQIN

-2858 NSEIQVNQYVAG
+2858 NSEVQVNQYVTG

-2879 NLKQTYNDLSEVIE
+2879 NLKQTYNDLSEVIK
-2893 NLPDVRIST
+2893 NLPDVSIST

-2975 TSTSLVGELGPELRV
+2975 TETSLVGELGPELRV
-2990 RGNRWELLGE
+2990 RGNRWDVLGE
-3000 NGAEFANVKKGDIIF
+3000 DGAEFADVKKGDIIF

-3034 AYANGTGG
+3034 A
-3042 TSITKGTSIDYE
+3042 
-3054 KCIKLLDQYEKDVAQ
+3054 
-3069 ATKESNEYI
+3069 
-3078 AKLDD
+3078 
-3083 RYKKYGNIDNVNRD
+3083 
-3097 IVFWNDE
+3097 
-3104 SIDKYS
+3104 
-3110 TYIDSMANL
+3110 
-3119 YSTSAKEFA
+3119 
-3128 DDLRGSWSTVLGA
+3128 
-3141 SDRFRFDGQSV
+3141 
-3152 EVAYSQMLNDGNET
+3152 
-3166 KLLTFEELENYMW
+3166 
-3179 DLMQRST
+3179 
-3186 VNGNLDPNKMIE
+3186 
-3198 LDSVGIV
+3198 
-3205 EDIQGEMILVKD
+3205 
-3217 LLAGVEGQLVDG
+3217 
-3229 IKLSREDIQ
+3229 
-3238 TMSGDLA
+3238 
-3245 NSSSIYNGFSMHDI
+3245 
-3259 QENTLWKDAVAHYG
+3259 
-3273 MGGDAF
+3273 
-3279 TALESE
+3279 
-3285 ANSYGLTLD
+3285 
-3294 ELMTKIKAYRTEMQD
+3294 
-3309 PLQQDVNIGANVD
+3309 
-3322 IEGIAQKVYTA
+3322 
-3333 FSNIFSTISSWFSN
+3333 
-3347 LFSGGKSN
+3347 
-3355 NGEDGASHAF
+3355 
-3365 GSDGLTNNETG
+3365 
-3376 SLIGELGTEML
+3376 
-3387 VRNGKWQTIGE
+3387 
-3398 NGAEMMNLKRG
+3398 
-3409 DIIFN
+3409 
-3414 HKQTEALL
+3414 
-3422 KHGYVNSRGKAFAA
+3422 FAA
-3436 GNAHA
+3436 GSNAHA

-3491 TDDVKQT
+3491 TDDAKQT

-3654 EIDLLEESGERLSEN
+3654 EMDLLEESGERLSEN

-3731 DIEGFQNSIN
+3731 DIESFQNSIN

-3794 QQLEVENF
+3794 QQLEVANF

-3869 KEIDAFSELIDKKK
+3869 KEIDAYSELIDKKK

-4168 DIEGYASGAKSIN
+4168 DIEGYASGSKSIN

>member
-1 MNSLVACKSQAE
+1 MAEASYTSKIKFSIDELMNSLVACKSQAE

-49 DSVKAGL
+49 DFVKAGL

-108 QLNAILKNVGIDKQI
+108 QLNAILKNVGINKQI
-123 DLELFNTKDVQ
+123 NLELFNTKDIQ

-141 QYAGELNG
+141 QYVGELNG

-171 DKVSGNIKEAGGKI
+171 DKVSDNIKEADGKI

-213 GTRVKTTKKN
+213 GTKVKTTKKN

-228 TNLVEEFKKAE
+228 TNLVDEFKKAE

-386 DSFSNMDSACS
+386 DSFSNIACS

-416 ADILNIQPSGTEAG
+416 ADILNIQPSGAEAG

-460 TQRVMYH
+460 AQRVMYH

-475 GKGARSDTFADM
+475 GKGTRSDTFADM

-509 GGLFGV
+509 SGLFGV

-627 EKGQLDFHNISD
+627 EKGQLDFRNISD

-655 GYQGVNAGNTSLDGF
+655 GYHGVNAGGTSLDGF

-723 IAKISTAKQNKLQLM
+723 IAKISAAKQNKLQLM
-738 PNFDTSNYDNTLAL
+738 PNFDSSDYDSTLAL

-765 NNATESASS
+765 NNATESAFS
-774 SFAIVTDNQTAQLE
+774 SFAIITDNQTAQLE

-806 VPTNPVDASEL
+806 VPTNPVDAPEL

-824 QELEEE
+824 QELEEK

-874 RAQIET
+874 REQIEK
-880 LNSTINQL
+880 LNQEL
-888 NEKLAT
+888 NATKAKLAEIKNAGEEVDEVLAQET
-894 TKTRLTDIQTVDSSS
+894 GDLNIKLERLQDIADAYGQSIAQKDRNRYDELNDKEMSEEGLTPREEDRMSDLYDKIIEADNALEEFGNTYDKIILKLANGKKVEILPNDKGLRDLLKFGDEGFGESFNGVEIADVIFERAHTEQQTI
-909 NVGDAS
+909 A
-915 LKEIDSKI
+915 KKI
-923 QSYEELCEVVKRY
+923 TSYEELCEVVQRY
-936 NELVL
+936 NDLVVKGTSITSEESKELDSILNRVRATRG
-941 KSHSENLTD
+941 ELTPD
-950 TENKEIDKINSQFA
+950 EAVEDVFKWQNAFNGVAGMTSNESL
-964 ATKGVLNDPD
+964 AT
-974 KYVNYDISMSR
+974 
-985 MRGFLGEYNTDQLA
+985 
-999 QYLGIEVPHAASS
+999 YLGIEIPHAASS
-1012 AGASIDN
+1012 AGTSIDN
-1019 LKTKAED
+1019 LRTKAED

-1073 YIAADAMEQV
+1073 YIVADAMEQV

-1100 IKNENMFKEDSG
+1100 IKNENMSKEDSG

-1129 EQDVNSYIHEINELT
+1129 EQDANSYIHEINELT

-1159 TKNQVS
+1159 TKDVNATSSQVAS
-1165 ESTSITTPEIDSAN
+1165 ESANIITPEIDSAN
-1179 KAKEAFAA
+1179 KAKEAFEA
-1187 ATTQKNQ
+1187 ATIQKNQ

-1219 VREASEAFADAASKK
+1219 VREASEAFADATSKK

-1256 SKKPS
+1256 SKKLS
-1261 SNGYQDLDTYKTLI
+1261 SNGYQGSDTYKTLI

-1287 IDTEVFVDKNT
+1287 IDTEVFVDKNSD
-1298 ELGQL
+1298 LGQL
-1303 KTRYEELTKEIQE
+1303 KARYEELTQEIQE

-1324 GKVSEED
+1324 SKVSEED
-1331 MQRLSTATKQLMSDF
+1331 MQRLSAATNQLMSNF
-1346 EKYAQ
+1346 EQYAQ

-1358 QKDSTYGAD
+1358 QKGSTYGAD
-1367 VLEKVQSQHTRLID
+1367 VLEKVQSKHTSLID
-1381 KVDSGGYSNAS
+1381 KLDRGGYSNAS
-1392 GIVNKLQQYEQAYQR
+1392 GITNKLQQYEQAYQR

-1420 TSDLGKKI
+1420 TSDLWKKT

-1451 KSENLQDKIGNIP
+1451 NSENLQDKIGNIP

-1472 LEDEASRRSEL
+1472 LGNEASRRSEL

-1723 DETIGLITAANSVVQ
+1723 DEAIGLITAANSVVQ

-1904 NLVKIADDLGLVGTA
+1904 NLVKIADDLGLIGTA

-1940 GAAKTAFDTA
+1940 GAAKTAFNIA
-1950 RGIVSTISSFN
+1950 RGMVSTISSFN

-2042 EAAIAFWA
+2042 EAAVAFWA

-2071 ALIDT
+2071 ALIYT

-2141 SIRLAEQKEKRLQKK
+2141 SIRLAEQQEKRLQKK
-2156 ASKSLNK
+2156 ASMSLNK
-2163 AVKSDALFNNITW
+2163 AVTSDSLFSNITW
-2176 TRYANS
+2176 TKYVNS
-2182 KGEHV
+2182 KGEQV
-2187 RAAEAIDS
+2187 DAAEAIDS

-2208 GYTQETVTDTALQRK
+2208 GYTQETVTGTDFQKK
-2223 IEQYKLAQEAL
+2223 IKQYKSAQESL
-2234 KQAKDELEKL
+2234 KQAKDELEQL
-2244 GDDAEDKEVKSAEKK
+2244 GDDAEDKEVKSAEAK

-2293 QYGDPDELE
+2293 QYGNPDELE

-2371 NDTSDTGIKAFIQ
+2371 IDTSDTGIKAFIQ

-2397 DELQKVVDLSLQLGG
+2397 GELQKVVDLSLQLGG

-2446 LKKAG
+2446 LKNAG

-2457 TNEQKKLISSMSQN
+2457 TDEQKKLISSMSQN

-2520 TVIEGFQSAEMGTE
+2520 AVIEGFQSAEMGTE
-2534 AFKSAFTG
+2534 AFKSAFIG

-2621 KKFASEIGITTS
+2621 KKFASEMGITTS

-2681 QLLNGKIN
+2681 QLLNGQIN

-2694 QEYAKLQN
+2694 QEYAKLQD
-2702 ELSSEKANAVSDIV
+2702 ELASEKSNAVSDIV

-2738 LNELKTKG
+2738 LNELKTEG
-2746 APEDQIANAANE
+2746 APEDQITNAANE

-2858 NSEIQVNQYVAG
+2858 NSEVQVNQYVTG

-2893 NLPDVRIST
+2893 NLPDVSIST
-2902 LVAQGA
+2902 LVAQAA

-2923 DDLPKDVTITTTNIN
+2923 NDLPKDVTITTTNIN
-2938 RTVTTGGGGISA
+2938 RTVTTGGGGIGA
-2950 SGTFSSGNAHFDGAA
+2950 SGTFSLGNAHFDGAA

-2975 TSTSLVGELGPELRV
+2975 TETSLVGELGPELRV
-2990 RGNRWELLGE
+2990 RGNHWDVLGE
-3000 NGAEFANVKKGDIIF
+3000 DGAEFADVKKGDIIF

-3022 LLENGYINSRGK
+3022 LLKNGYINSRGK
-3034 AYANGTGG
+3034 A
-3042 TSITKGTSIDYE
+3042 
-3054 KCIKLLDQYEKDVAQ
+3054 
-3069 ATKESNEYI
+3069 
-3078 AKLDD
+3078 
-3083 RYKKYGNIDNVNRD
+3083 
-3097 IVFWNDE
+3097 
-3104 SIDKYS
+3104 
-3110 TYIDSMANL
+3110 
-3119 YSTSAKEFA
+3119 FA
-3128 DDLRGSWSTVLGA
+3128 
-3141 SDRFRFDGQSV
+3141 
-3152 EVAYSQMLNDGNET
+3152 
-3166 KLLTFEELENYMW
+3166 
-3179 DLMQRST
+3179 
-3186 VNGNLDPNKMIE
+3186 
-3198 LDSVGIV
+3198 
-3205 EDIQGEMILVKD
+3205 
-3217 LLAGVEGQLVDG
+3217 
-3229 IKLSREDIQ
+3229 
-3238 TMSGDLA
+3238 
-3245 NSSSIYNGFSMHDI
+3245 
-3259 QENTLWKDAVAHYG
+3259 
-3273 MGGDAF
+3273 
-3279 TALESE
+3279 
-3285 ANSYGLTLD
+3285 
-3294 ELMTKIKAYRTEMQD
+3294 
-3309 PLQQDVNIGANVD
+3309 
-3322 IEGIAQKVYTA
+3322 
-3333 FSNIFSTISSWFSN
+3333 
-3347 LFSGGKSN
+3347 
-3355 NGEDGASHAF
+3355 
-3365 GSDGLTNNETG
+3365 TG
-3376 SLIGELGTEML
+3376 S
-3387 VRNGKWQTIGE
+3387 
-3398 NGAEMMNLKRG
+3398 
-3409 DIIFN
+3409 
-3414 HKQTEALL
+3414 
-3422 KHGYVNSRGKAFAA
+3422 
-3436 GNAHA
+3436 NAHA

-3491 TDDVKQT
+3491 TDDAKQT

-3550 YLAAAETYNKKAAQL
+3550 YLAAAEIYNKKAAQL
-3565 LSKVPAKYQ
+3565 LSKVPAEYQ

-3633 IADDFENIIG
+3633 IADDFENIVG

-3654 EIDLLEESGERLSEN
+3654 EMDLLEESGERLSEN
-3669 FYKELMKDS
+3669 FYKELMKGS

-3689 ASLQDILNQAVKSG
+3689 ASLQDILNQSVKSG

-3794 QQLEVENF
+3794 QQLEVANF

-3869 KEIDAFSELIDKKK
+3869 KEIDAYSELVDKKK

-4004 LSDIASNYG
+4004 LSDIASKYG

-4088 PKPSPQKDPPK
+4088 PKPSPQKDPPQ

-4233 VLEQSRPTVSAPH
+4233 VLEKSRPTVSAPH
-4246 VINNNIELNM
+4246 VTNNNIELNM
-4256 QVGEVVHIDRA
+4256 QVGEVVHIDHA
-4267 DNSSIPNITKA
+4267 DNGSIPNITKA